1 MRTIGLWLKNNWLAL
16 LGNLLIWAVP
26 LASIFALYFKED
38 MGGYAFEL
46 TGILVGIVI
55 VLIYTKALKQNIR
68 DGKLASKIKSVNNTS
83 HPIWRVIQ
91 LFIYGV
97 EMGIAYLFTR
107 VMVQLGGAL
116 QYYILV
122 VGIVG
127 ILGYVLLVINDTLKL
142 KVE

>member
-26 LASIFALYFKED
+26 LGSIFALYFKED

-46 TGILVGIVI
+46 TGILVGILI
-55 VLIYTKALKQNIR
+55 VLIYTKALKNTIR
-68 DGKLASKIKSVNNTS
+68 DGKLASKIRSANNTS

-91 LFIYGV
+91 MLIYGV

-107 VMVQLGGAL
+107 VMVQMGGAL

-127 ILGYVLLVINDTLKL
+127 ILGYVLLVISDTFKL

>member
-1 MRTIGLWLKNNWLAL
+1 MRNIGLWLKNNWLAL

-26 LASIFALYFKED
+26 LGSIFALYFKED

-68 DGKLASKIKSVNNTS
+68 DGKLASKIRSANNTS
-83 HPIWRVIQ
+83 HPIWRIIQ
-91 LFIYGV
+91 MLIYGV
-97 EMGIAYLFTR
+97 EMGVAYLFTR
-107 VMVQLGGAL
+107 VMVQMGGAL

-127 ILGYVLLVINDTLKL
+127 ILGYVLLVISDTFKL